1 MWKKISFKNEKCCK
15 ALVYMRIEEDKT
27 ETIHIVKGPDSIVTK
42 EEFSKIVDEMK
53 KKLDKFVNDLED
65 KDKEE
70 LVCGE
75 K

>member
-1 MWKKISFKNEKCCK
+1 MRKSWTIKNEKRCK
-15 ALVYMRIEEDKT
+15 ALVYIRIEENDT

-42 EEFSKIVDEMK
+42 EEFLKIADKMK
-53 KKLDKFVNDLED
+53 KSLDKFVNDLED

-70 LVCGE
+70 SVCGE